1 MPLAGSIPATTTTR
15 ARPNR
20 VASVAL
26 PPGVSAECYYFDDE
40 PFFGGDPHPPP
51 YLYFDEDVLV
61 SLVIWGQL
69 GCPVTAP
76 NDDINHV
83 GDLAVWSQH
92 GGCQLG
98 RWTVVSDHDKKE
110 LGLNRYHVGV
120 FFEKDKIAERLPGI
134 RIKYGQF
141 ATGKSWLWLL
151 TDERVGPPPSFLRNE
166 WGVDPVTVRL
176 GRWPD

>member
-1 MPLAGSIPATTTTR
+1 MPLAGAIPATTTTR
-15 ARPNR
+15 SRPDK

-26 PPGVSAECYYFDDE
+26 PPGMSAQCYYFDDE
-40 PFFGGDPHPPP
+40 PFFGDDPHPPP

-69 GCPVTAP
+69 GCPVTP
-76 NDDINHV
+76 PDDINHV
-83 GDLAVWSQH
+83 GDLELWSQH
-92 GGCQLG
+92 EGRQLG
-98 RWTVVSDHDKKE
+98 RWTVVADHDNNE
-110 LGLNRYHVGV
+110 SRLHHNHVAV
-120 FFEKDKIAERLPGI
+120 LFEKDKIIERLPGI

-151 TDERVGPPPSFLRNE
+151 TGDTLGPPPSFLRQE
-166 WGVDPVTVRL
+166 WDVEPISVRL